1 MPEYAL
7 FLGCLIPYQFPQ
19 MELAARK
26 LYDKFG
32 YILKDIEGAGCCPDP
47 VTIQSADYMTW
58 VTLAARN
65 ISLAEEMGL
74 DILALCSGCFETLH
88 TVNQMLKKD
97 EKLKKEVNEVLKEIG
112 REYKGS
118 IEVKHSFHVI
128 YREIGIEKIKESIIR
143 PLNGLRVGLHYG
155 CHLVRPNY
163 IVQFD
168 DPEAPRSM
176 HEVLEVIGAKA
187 IDYPYEMNCCGSC
200 ITKTDPMLGYRLGK
214 EKLMNLKKYHA
225 DCMSLVCPCCYQQF
239 DGRQPI
245 IKRHFS
251 ELDFNMPILSMEELI
266 CLAIGL
272 SPDEL
277 GFKFHRVKVDSV
289 LEKIEGKEQ
298 AQT

>member
-19 MELAARK
+19 MEVAARK
-26 LYDKFG
+26 LYDRFG
-32 YILKDIEGAGCCPDP
+32 FTLKDIEGAGCCPDP
-47 VTIQSADYMTW
+47 VTVQSADHLTW

-74 DILALCSGCFETLH
+74 DILSLCSGCFETLQ
-88 TVNQMLKKD
+88 TVNLLLKEND
-97 EKLKKEVNEVLKEIG
+97 DLKQKVNEALKEID

-128 YREIGIEKIKESIIR
+128 YREIGVEKIKEAVVS

-155 CHLVRPNY
+155 CHLVRPHE
-163 IVQFD
+163 IVRFD
-168 DPEAPRSM
+168 DPETPKSM
-176 HEVLEVIGAKA
+176 HEVLEVIGAVNV
-187 IDYPYEMNCCGSC
+187 DYPNSMNCCGSC
-200 ITKTDPMLGYRLGK
+200 ITKTDQMVGYRLGK
-214 EKLMNLKKYHA
+214 EKLMTVKEQGV

-251 ELDFNMPILSMEELI
+251 ELDFNMPILSLEELI
-266 CLAIGL
+266 CLAIGIT
-272 SPDEL
+272 PDEL

-289 LEKIEGKEQ
+289 LEKIKGKEQ
-298 AQT
+298 VET